1 MAGRAAQ
8 LLALGT
14 LFLLS
19 AIASAAG
26 AAAPPT
32 FACTD
37 IGPKPTPA
45 TIVGSNGNDTISG
58 TPGRDVIA
66 GLGGDDA
73 IDGGG
78 GGDLICGGDGNDR
91 IAGGAGEDVISGDA
105 GNDVVDGGTQPS
117 RGGLDFVAYD
127 ASPGQVEASLAAGTA
142 VGWGTDQITGI
153 EGVSGSPFGDSLTGD
168 SRDNVL
174 LGQRGSDAL
183 SGTRGSDL
191 LSGTE
196 GDDRLNGGAG
206 ADLALYEHSPRSVRV
221 DLSRG
226 FARGWGRDRL
236 RSIED
241 VVGSARA
248 DRIVGGPGANDLWG
262 LGGSDYI
269 DGRAGRD
276 RAFGGPGRDRCVRVE
291 VRSSC

>member
-8 LLALGT
+8 LFAVGT
-14 LFLLS
+14 LFLLP
-19 AIASAAG
+19 AMASAAG

-45 TIVGSNGNDTISG
+45 TIVGSNGNDTIAG

-66 GLGGDDA
+66 GLGGDDT

-78 GGDLICGGDGNDR
+78 GNDLICGGDGNDR

-105 GNDVVDGGTQPS
+105 GDDVTDGGTQPS
-117 RGGLDFVAYD
+117 GGGLDFVAYD
-127 ASPGQVEASLAAGTA
+127 ASPAAVNASLATGKGL
-142 VGWGTDQITGI
+142 GWGSDQLTGI
-153 EGVSGSPFGDSLTGD
+153 EGISGSPFADTLAGD

-174 LGQRGSDAL
+174 LGQRGNDAL
-183 SGTRGSDL
+183 SGSRGSDL
-191 LSGTE
+191 LSGSE

-248 DRIVGGPGANDLWG
+248 DRISGGRGANYLWG
-262 LGGSDYI
+262 LGGADYI

-276 RAFGGPGRDRCVRVE
+276 HAFGGPGRDRCVHVE

>member
-1 MAGRAAQ
+1 MARLPVLAV
-8 LLALGT
+8 LLLLPT
-14 LFLLS
+14 L
-19 AIASAAG
+19 ASAVG

-45 TIVGSNGNDTISG
+45 TILGSNGNDTING

-66 GLGGDDA
+66 GLGGDDTIEGA
-73 IDGGG
+73 GGD
-78 GGDLICGGDGNDR
+78 DLICGGDGNDR

-105 GNDVVDGGTQPS
+105 GDDVVDGGTQPS
-117 RGGLDFVAYD
+117 GGGLDFVEYD
-127 ASPGQVEASLAAGTA
+127 ASPAAVKASLATGTA
-142 VGWGTDQITGI
+142 SGWGTDHLTGV
-153 EGVSGSPFGDSLTGD
+153 EGISGSPFPDSLAGD

-183 SGTRGSDL
+183 SGSRGSDL

-206 ADLALYEHSPRSVRV
+206 ADLALYEHSPRPVRV
-221 DLSRG
+221 DLSKG

-241 VVGSARA
+241 VVGSARP
-248 DRIVGGPGANDLWG
+248 DRIYGGRGANYLWG
-262 LGGSDYI
+262 LGGADYI
-269 DGRAGRD
+269 DARAGRD
-276 RAFGGPGRDRCVRVE
+276 RAFGGPGRDRCVHVE
-291 VRSSC
+291 LRSSC